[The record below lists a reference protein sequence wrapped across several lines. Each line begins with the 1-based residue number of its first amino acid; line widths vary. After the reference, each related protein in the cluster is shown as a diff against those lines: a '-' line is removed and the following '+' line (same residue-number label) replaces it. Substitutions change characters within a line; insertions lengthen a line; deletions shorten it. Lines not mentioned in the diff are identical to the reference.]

1 VWPQGGPL
9 GAQCDNVANHDLIR
23 QMSVHHHDPSDAKRG
38 HARASARLSI
48 LGTAVA
54 LTAGFAVVEAVG
66 GVLSGSLALLSD
78 AAHMGTDA
86 LSLVLALLAQIWAKR
101 APTSRHSYGHGRI
114 EALAAFLNSLA
125 MLGLTVW
132 IAAEAITRFSSPKDV
147 QGMVVI
153 WIAALGLA
161 VNIAVAVVLS
171 RDEQDL
177 NVRAALVHVMG
188 DLLGSLAALLAGVV
202 ILYGGPS
209 WVDPLLS
216 ILVCLLITK
225 SAGSLLR
232 QSYGILMEHVPASV
246 DFDLVAADLR
256 EIKGVCGVHNLHI
269 WEISPGH
276 IALTAHLELNDLGEW
291 PLLRVTMQHLLR
303 EKYGIDHATIQP
315 ELSSDE

>member
-1 VWPQGGPL
+1 
-9 GAQCDNVANHDLIR
+9 
-23 QMSVHHHDPSDAKRG
+23 MSVHHHDPNDAKRG
-38 HARASARLSI
+38 HARASARFSV
-48 LGTAVA
+48 LGTAIA

-66 GVLSGSLALLSD
+66 GVLAGSLALLSD

-86 LSLVLALLAQIWAKR
+86 LSLLLALLAQIWAKR

-132 IAAEAITRFSSPKDV
+132 IAAEAITRFTSPKDV
-147 QGMVVI
+147 QGVVVI

-161 VNIAVAVVLS
+161 VNIVVAVVLS

-202 ILYGGPS
+202 ILYGGPN

-216 ILVCLLITK
+216 ILVCLLIAK

-232 QSYGILMEHVPASV
+232 QSYGILMEHVPVSV

-256 EIKGVCGVHNLHI
+256 KTKGVCGVHNLHI

-276 IALTAHLELNDLGEW
+276 IALTAHIELDDFGDW
-291 PLLRVTMQHLLR
+291 PRLRIQLQDLLRDKH
-303 EKYGIDHATIQP
+303 GIDHATIQP
-315 ELSSDE
+315 EVLG